1 VKYLDRASDAF
12 DKMLE
17 ITGFDTKVSCDI
29 SLKKIGGKLKCDN
42 MNLGEYIK
50 TILKMIKNL
59 QTECSEDILECQSFI
74 MMYYILYCIILV
86 FKRYAEWSN
95 ISKEELMIGIKRFE
109 KLDFKNFNVPVPI
122 ESKIGEIFNK

>member
-1 VKYLDRASDAF
+1 
-12 DKMLE
+12 MLE

-50 TILKMIKNL
+50 SILKMIKNL

-95 ISKEELMIGIKRFE
+95 ISKEELMNGIKRFE